1 MLRGDILIHL
11 GDLFDNRTS
20 LPIIILNKVERIL
33 KIFLNRTNS
42 YNGW

>member
-33 KIFLNRTNS
+33 KDISES
-42 YNGW
+42 YQFI